1 MKIEFLGMKTKFKD
15 PKPIRYIETRD
26 HIFIVKTLSKSI
38 LADFRMCRRFGTF
51 LATLSKMQ

>member
-1 MKIEFLGMKTKFKD
+1 MKTKFKD